1 MAPDQYDLVI
11 VGMGS
16 AGMVAAEFAATLQL
30 RVAVVERARVGG
42 ASLWSGAVPSKALG
56 AAARVAHTVRRAHSF
71 GITTGEPAIDLPRVW
86 QRIRDVRAEIAGAD
100 DEGARVAELGIEV
113 RRGEARLTGPN
124 EVTVHGADGEHVLP
138 TRFVLLCTGSRP
150 TVPDVPGLATVA
162 GAHPHLVLTDETLF
176 ELDEPPRS
184 VVVLGGGQTGVETAQ
199 ALARL
204 GVTTTLVEQSGGLLT
219 GEEPSLAARLGE
231 ILVDD
236 GVRVLTDTRA
246 LEAWP
251 TGSAA
256 PDGIAV
262 RVIGR
267 DGTAGH
273 EEVLGAEA
281 VFVATGRRPAIDG
294 LGLDAVGLEVTVD
307 GVVVDERSRTVYRS
321 VYAVGDVTT
330 TDRFAHAAEH
340 AALRAVRDMFFP
352 GRAAPVDVVPWCTF
366 TDPELGHAGLTS
378 GEAEALLG
386 DEVDVWRIELT
397 HNDRTRIEGAAPG
410 AIVVVTA
417 RDRIVGAHVLGPGA
431 GELVHE
437 LALAIDRRLGLAD
450 LAALAHVHPT
460 TATSVGMLAA
470 ESQSEKAQRYRWLVR
485 RR

>member
-1 MAPDQYDLVI
+1 MVPDQYDLVI
-11 VGMGS
+11 VGMRS

-30 RVAVVERARVGG
+30 RVAVVERARIGG
-42 ASLWSGAVPSKALG
+42 ASQWSGGVPSKALA

-71 GITTGEPAIDLPRVW
+71 GIATGEVQIDLPRVW
-86 QRIRDVRAEIAGAD
+86 QRIRDVRADIAGAAD
-100 DEGARVAELGIEV
+100 DEARAAELGIEI
-113 RRGEARLTGPN
+113 RRGEVQLTGPH
-124 EVTVHGADGEHVLP
+124 EVTVHDADGEHVLP
-138 TRFVLLCTGSRP
+138 TRFVLLCTGSTP
-150 TVPDVPGLATVA
+150 AIPDLPGLATA
-162 GAHPHLVLTDETLF
+162 ADAHPHLVLTDETLF
-176 ELDEPPRS
+176 ELGEPPRS

-204 GVTTTLVEQSGGLLT
+204 GVTTTLVEQSAGLLQ

-236 GVRVLTDTRA
+236 GVRVLTGTRA
-246 LEAWP
+246 VEAWP
-251 TGSAA
+251 TGGAT

-267 DGTAGH
+267 DGTADH
-273 EEVLGAEA
+273 EQVLDAEA
-281 VFVATGRRPAIDG
+281 VFLATGRRPVIDG

-321 VYAVGDVTT
+321 VYAVGDVTAT
-330 TDRFAHAAEH
+330 ERVAHSGEH

-366 TDPELGHAGLTS
+366 TDPELAHAGLTS

-386 DEVDVWRIELT
+386 DEVDVWRIELAD
-397 HNDRTRIEGAAPG
+397 NDRTRIEGAAPG

-417 RDRIVGAHVLGPGA
+417 RDRIVGAHVLGLGA

-470 ESQSEKAQRYRWLVR
+470 ESLSEKAQRYRWLVR